1 MKRILLAVVF
11 LLLLGS
17 SALALTVAR
26 VSVEPTV
33 TLNGQSLN
41 LNGAGLRSKFFI
53 KVYVGALYAER
64 KLGSAAAV
72 LADPGSKLILM
83 RFIHSKVAK
92 EKILDAFSAGF
103 ANNTPQLAGKAEV
116 HEFLSL
122 FRNDFVAGDIV
133 DLALAGDGTV
143 SASHNGRPLGTVR
156 SALLARG
163 ILGIYFGDE
172 PADKD
177 LKAGMLGGEG

>member
-1 MKRILLAVVF
+1 MNRLLLQLAF

-17 SALALTVAR
+17 SAFALSVAG
-26 VSVEPTV
+26 VPVEPAV
-33 TLNGQSLN
+33 TLNGQTLP

-64 KLGSAAAV
+64 KLPSAAAV
-72 LADPGSKLILM
+72 FADPGSKLVRM

-92 EKILDAFSAGF
+92 EKILDAFSEGF
-103 ANNTPQLAGKAEV
+103 AKNSPQLAGKSEV
-116 HEFLSL
+116 REFLSL
-122 FRNDFVAGDIV
+122 FRNDFVEGDIV

-143 SASHNGRPLGTVR
+143 IASHNGRLLGTVR
-156 SALLARG
+156 SAPLARG

>member
-1 MKRILLAVVF
+1 MKRILFAVVF

-17 SALALTVAR
+17 SALALTVAG
-26 VSVEPTV
+26 VSVDPTV

-72 LADPGSKLILM
+72 LAYPGSKLIRM

-92 EKILDAFSAGF
+92 EKILDAFSARKDIAHF
-103 ANNTPQLAGKAEV
+103 ARRVDNSAIAANSYNIAVSSYVEQQDTREAVDIKA
-116 HEFLSL
+116 LNADIA
-122 FRNDFVAGDIV
+122 RIVARQAELRTAIDAIV
-133 DLALAGDGTV
+133 ADL
-143 SASHNGRPLGTVR
+143 
-156 SALLARG
+156 
-163 ILGIYFGDE
+163 E
-172 PADKD
+172 
-177 LKAGMLGGEG
+177 GEQA